1 VKTTTTTILTT
12 PTSEPRGKWHRARR
26 PEQKQARRDAIL
38 ASTRKLV
45 DSVGINKTTLSAIA
59 REANLSKAHCYRYFE
74 NREAILLQLVLEDT
88 KEWSDAIINDLASL
102 KGSSNL
108 EAVSKI
114 LVNTTLNRPRLCEL
128 ASSLWTVLEQNVS
141 EDVLADFKRDFRLS
155 TKRWLAALAHAIPEL
170 SEDQAGTFARFF
182 LLFIGSAWPASKPSA
197 AMKKVMKRSEFRS
210 MKIDLKEMAFDH
222 TLILLKGLLA
232 P

>member
-59 REANLSKAHCYRYFE
+59 REANLSKANCYRYFE

-114 LVNTTLNRPRLCEL
+114 LVNTTLKRPRLCEL

-155 TKRWLAALAHAIPEL
+155 TK
-170 SEDQAGTFARFF
+170 AGTFARFF